1 MSTVIEV
8 LRQGL
13 AQQQQGQFVQADY
26 LFRLVLSADPR
37 NVDALHLLGVSA
49 LHQARYTEAESF
61 IRQAI
66 ALQPNAAAFHNN
78 LGLTCRSQG
87 RLAEAQA
94 CFREALRLR
103 SDYAEGWN
111 NLGIICQDL
120 DEHIEA
126 LECFDRSI
134 AAKRSFAEGW
144 VNRGIALQRLRRFA
158 EALAAYHEAIRLKSD
173 YAIAY
178 LNLGTLLRET
188 RQPLDAL
195 RAYDQA
201 LQHNPKYATA
211 LSNRGTL
218 LSELGRPSEAEQS
231 YLHAIALQPRYA
243 KFHYNLGN
251 FYRVN
256 FRRAE
261 AEERFLRAIEC
272 DPQLADAWINLGKV
286 YQDEGRLDDA
296 DRCYRRAL
304 EIHPGESLALDNLIM
319 NESYRSDSL
328 AEVAKLWK
336 LYDETIARP
345 LLPAKVEHANVVDP
359 ERVLRVA
366 FVSADLG
373 NHPIGRLMT
382 HVLEGLTRSKIHTVC
397 YSNREKQD
405 DWTWR
410 LKQSS
415 QLWRDIEPLDDVALV
430 EQIRADAIDILIDLS
445 GHTAGNRLRAL
456 ARKPAPV
463 QVTWMGFAGSTGMS
477 TIDYLLTDEQ
487 LVPPRYDSFYREQVV
502 RLPLGGACFE
512 LPSDAPPIGPPP
524 SLHSGRITFASFNN
538 PTKIS
543 PAARHAWGEILRRT
557 PNSRL
562 IFKFQ
567 GLGDPR
573 LCEQLRRPLLAAGV
587 EPERI
592 EFQDFSPLPVLLDL
606 YNQIDVALDPFPYT
620 GGTSTML
627 ALWMGV
633 PVVTLVG
640 ESLAARQSFSLLHAL
655 GLDELAT
662 HSIDETIERTVA
674 VAQNVSQRHAWR
686 GELRERFRQ
695 TAFSDP
701 ALFVPTLEVALRD
714 MWRRW
719 CHEQLKGNDGAAR

>member
-8 LRQGL
+8 LREGL

-26 LFRLVLSADPR
+26 LFRLVLSADPH

-49 LHQARYTEAESF
+49 LHQERHTEAESF
-61 IRQAI
+61 IRQAL
-66 ALQPNAAAFHNN
+66 AVQPNAPPFHNN
-78 LGLTCRSQG
+78 LGLVCRALG

-94 CFREALRLR
+94 CFRESLRLR
-103 SDYAEGWN
+103 PEYAEGWN
-111 NLGIICQDL
+111 NLGIVCQDL
-120 DEHIEA
+120 QEHAEA

-134 AAKRSFAEGW
+134 AAKRSFAEAW

-158 EALAAYHEAIRLKSD
+158 EALAAYHEAIRLKRD
-173 YAIAY
+173 DAIAY

-188 RQPLDAL
+188 HQPLDAL
-195 RAYDQA
+195 QAYDQA
-201 LQHNPKYATA
+201 LQFNPKYATA

-218 LSELGRPSEAEQS
+218 LGELGRHDEAEQS
-231 YLHAIALQPRYA
+231 YLHAIALQPKYA

-261 AEERFLRAIEC
+261 AEQRFLRAIEC
-272 DPQLADAWINLGKV
+272 DPRLGDAWINLGKV

-304 EIHPGESLALDNLIM
+304 EIDPRDALALDNLIM
-319 NESYRSDSL
+319 NESYRSDAL
-328 AEVAKLWK
+328 AEVAKLWQQ
-336 LYDETIARP
+336 YDAMIAQP
-345 LLPAKVEHANVVDP
+345 LLSTKVVHANVVDP
-359 ERVLRVA
+359 ERVVRVA
-366 FVSADLG
+366 FISADLG

-382 HVLEGLTRSKIHTVC
+382 HVLAGLRHSSVHTVC
-397 YSNREKQD
+397 YSNRDKVD
-405 DWTWR
+405 DATQR
-410 LKQSS
+410 LRQSS
-415 QLWRDIEPLDDVALV
+415 HLWRDVAMLDDAALV
-430 EQIRADAIDILIDLS
+430 ERIRADAIDILIDLS
-445 GHTAGNRLRAL
+445 GHTAGNRLRVL

-463 QVTWMGFAGSTGMS
+463 QATWMGFAGSTGMS
-477 TIDYLLTDEQ
+477 AIDYLLTDEQ
-487 LVPPRYDSFYREQVV
+487 LVPRRYEHFYREQVV

-543 PAARHAWGEILRRT
+543 PAARRAWGEILRRT

-573 LCEQLRRPLLAAGV
+573 LCEQLLHPLREAGI
-587 EPERI
+587 ERERV
-592 EFQDFSPLPVLLDL
+592 EFQDFSPLPELLAL

-640 ESLAARQSFSLLHAL
+640 ESLAARQSFSLLHRV

-662 HSIDETIERTVA
+662 SSVDEYIERTVA
-674 VAQNVSQRHAWR
+674 VALNVAQRHSWR
-686 GELRERFRQ
+686 GELRERFRRS
-695 TAFSDP
+695 AFGDP
-701 ALFVPTLEVALRD
+701 TRFVPTLEAALRD
-714 MWRRW
+714 LWRRW
-719 CHEQLKGNDGAAR
+719 CHEQMKGNDGAAR